1 MLVDAFVGGPSI
13 VASRQALAREDEM
26 VAPAILLAEASSA
39 LRRMVLQG
47 KVSSGQARSALLAA
61 RSLAVTRFPFEPF
74 VERVWELRDNVTV
87 YDAWYVALAEALD
100 VPLLTA
106 DRRLAEAPGPRCEV
120 RLVRS

>member
-1 MLVDAFVGGPSI
+1 MDAFVGGSTA
-13 VASRQALAREDEM
+13 VAVRGLLARQPDLS
-26 VAPAILLAEASSA
+26 APAIVLAETASAIRGMTLAGKVSVAKAHLA
-39 LRRMVLQG
+39 LRR
-47 KVSSGQARSALLAA
+47 AAALDVAQY
-61 RSLAVTRFPFEPF
+61 PFEPF

-106 DRRLAEAPGPRCEV
+106 DRRLAQAPGVRCEV